1 MSKVFRIMKADF
13 RSTASVYLR
22 SLMMVAFFFIYFRIF
37 CGGTFINLG
46 MLLIWSQAIMIYMLS
61 MQDISNSIPI
71 YIGMGCTRKSVSI
84 AIWIRWFL
92 LLLISIS
99 IYALVCAILYPEMLT
114 MKLFITQI
122 STFLMMLGLN
132 SVIVVIGDANRWIG
146 VIFGCLFAAGIG
158 IGTVAF
164 TKTSENAE
172 IIAQKVGS
180 VSDGIFSTSFFVAVV
195 VLLFGIVFHTIRLK
209 KYSVR

>member
-1 MSKVFRIMKADF
+1 MSKVFRIIKADF
-13 RSTASVYLR
+13 KGTASVYLR
-22 SLMMVAFFFIYFRIF
+22 SLMMVAFFFVYFKIF

-61 MQDISNSIPI
+61 MQDISNSIPT

-92 LLLISIS
+92 LLMISIG
-99 IYALVCAILYPEMLT
+99 IYALVCAVLYPEMLT
-114 MKLFITQI
+114 IKLFVTQI
-122 STFLMMLGLN
+122 ATFLMMLGLN
-132 SVIVVIGDANRWIG
+132 SVIVVIGDTNRWIG

-164 TKTSENAE
+164 TKTTENAE

-180 VSDGIFSTSFFVAVV
+180 VSDGIFSTSFFIAVV

>member
-13 RSTASVYLR
+13 KGTAFVYLR

-61 MQDISNSIPI
+61 MQDISNSIPT

-92 LLLISIS
+92 LLLISIG

-114 MKLFITQI
+114 IKLFVTQI
-122 STFLMMLGLN
+122 ATFLMMLGLN

-164 TKTSENAE
+164 TKTTENAE
-172 IIAQKVGS
+172 IIAQKIGS
-180 VSDGIFSTSFFVAVV
+180 VSDGIFSTSFFIAVA

>member
-1 MSKVFRIMKADF
+1 MSKVFRIIKADF
-13 RSTASVYLR
+13 KGTASVYLR
-22 SLMMVAFFFIYFRIF
+22 SLMMVAFFFVYFKIF

-61 MQDISNSIPI
+61 MQDISNSIPT

-92 LLLISIS
+92 LLLISIG
-99 IYALVCAILYPEMLT
+99 IYALVCVVLYPEMLT
-114 MKLFITQI
+114 IKLFVAQI
-122 STFLMMLGLN
+122 ATFLMMLGLN

-164 TKTSENAE
+164 TKTTENAE
-172 IIAQKVGS
+172 IIAQKAGS
-180 VSDGIFSTSFFVAVV
+180 VSD
-195 VLLFGIVFHTIRLK
+195 
-209 KYSVR
+209 VRYAG

>member
-1 MSKVFRIMKADF
+1 MSKVFRIIKADF
-13 RSTASVYLR
+13 KGTASVYLR
-22 SLMMVAFFFIYFRIF
+22 SLRMVAFFFVYFKIF

-46 MLLIWSQAIMIYMLS
+46 MFLIWSQAIMIYVLS
-61 MQDISNSIPI
+61 MQDISNSIPT

-92 LLLISIS
+92 LLLISIG

-114 MKLFITQI
+114 IKLFITQI
-122 STFLMMLGLN
+122 STFMMMLGLN
-132 SVIVVIGDANRWIG
+132 SAIVVIGDANRWIG
-146 VIFGCLFAAGIG
+146 AIFGCLFAAGIG
-158 IGTVAF
+158 IGMVAF
-164 TKTSENAE
+164 TKTTESAG
-172 IIAQKVGS
+172 IIAQKIGS
-180 VSDGIFSTSFFVAVV
+180 VSDGIFSTSFFIAVA

>member
-13 RSTASVYLR
+13 KGTASVYLR
-22 SLMMVAFFFIYFRIF
+22 SLMMVAFFFVYFKIF

-61 MQDISNSIPI
+61 MQDVSNSIPT

-92 LLLISIS
+92 LLLISIG
-99 IYALVCAILYPEMLT
+99 IYALVCAVLYPEMLT

-132 SVIVVIGDANRWIG
+132 SVIVVIGDTNRWIG

-164 TKTSENAE
+164 TKTTESAG
-172 IIAQKVGS
+172 IIAQKIGS
-180 VSDGIFSTSFFVAVV
+180 VSDGIFSTSFFIAVV
-195 VLLFGIVFHTIRLK
+195 VLLLGIVFHTIRLK

>member
-1 MSKVFRIMKADF
+1 MSKVFRIIKADF
-13 RSTASVYLR
+13 KGTASVYLR
-22 SLMMVAFFFIYFRIF
+22 SLMMVAFFFVYFKIF

-61 MQDISNSIPI
+61 MQDISNSIPT

-92 LLLISIS
+92 LLLISIG
-99 IYALVCAILYPEMLT
+99 IYALVCAALYPEMLT
-114 MKLFITQI
+114 IKLFVTQI
-122 STFLMMLGLN
+122 ATFLMMLGLN

-164 TKTSENAE
+164 TKTTENAE

-180 VSDGIFSTSFFVAVV
+180 VSDGIFSTSFFIAVV

>member
-1 MSKVFRIMKADF
+1 MSKVFRIIKADF
-13 RSTASVYLR
+13 KGTASVYLR
-22 SLMMVAFFFIYFRIF
+22 SLMMVAFFFVYFKIF

-61 MQDISNSIPI
+61 MQDISNSIPT

-92 LLLISIS
+92 LLLISIG
-99 IYALVCAILYPEMLT
+99 IYALVCAALYPEMLT
-114 MKLFITQI
+114 IKLFVTQI
-122 STFLMMLGLN
+122 ATFLMMLGLN

-164 TKTSENAE
+164 TKTTESAG
-172 IIAQKVGS
+172 IIAQKIGS
-180 VSDGIFSTSFFVAVV
+180 VSDGIFSTSFFIAVV

>member
-46 MLLIWSQAIMIYMLS
+46 MLLIWSQAIMIYMLA
-61 MQDISNSIPI
+61 MQDISNSIPT

-92 LLLISIS
+92 LLMISIG

-114 MKLFITQI
+114 IKLFITQI
-122 STFLMMLGLN
+122 STFMMMLGLN
-132 SVIVVIGDANRWIG
+132 SVIMVIRDTNQWIG
-146 VIFGCLFAAGIG
+146 VVFGCLMAGGIG

-164 TKTSENAE
+164 TKTTESAG
-172 IIAQKVGS
+172 IIAQKIGS
-180 VSDGIFSTSFFVAVV
+180 VSDGIFSTSFFIAVV

>member
-1 MSKVFRIMKADF
+1 MSKVFRIMKADI

-61 MQDISNSIPI
+61 MQDISNSIPT

-92 LLLISIS
+92 LLLISIG

-114 MKLFITQI
+114 IKLFITQI

>member
-1 MSKVFRIMKADF
+1 MSKVFRIIKADF

-22 SLMMVAFFFIYFRIF
+22 SLMMVAFFFVYFKIF

-46 MLLIWSQAIMIYMLS
+46 MLLIWSQAIMVYMLS
-61 MQDISNSIPI
+61 MQDVTNSIPT

-92 LLLISIS
+92 LLVISIG

-114 MKLFITQI
+114 IKLFITQI
-122 STFLMMLGLN
+122 STFMMMLGIN

-164 TKTSENAE
+164 TKTTENAE

-180 VSDGIFSTSFFVAVV
+180 VSDGIFSTSFFIAVV

>member
-46 MLLIWSQAIMIYMLS
+46 MLLIWSQAIMIYMLA
-61 MQDISNSIPI
+61 MQDISNSIPT

-92 LLLISIS
+92 LLMISIG

-114 MKLFITQI
+114 IKLFVTQI
-122 STFLMMLGLN
+122 ATFLMMLGLN

>member
-13 RSTASVYLR
+13 KGAAFVYLR
-22 SLMMVAFFFIYFRIF
+22 SLMMVAFFFIYFKFF

-61 MQDISNSIPI
+61 MQDIS
-71 YIGMGCTRKSVSI
+71 IG
-84 AIWIRWFL
+84 
-92 LLLISIS
+92 

-122 STFLMMLGLN
+122 STFMMMLGLN

-164 TKTSENAE
+164 TKTTENAE

-180 VSDGIFSTSFFVAVV
+180 VSDGIFSTSFFIAVV

>member
-61 MQDISNSIPI
+61 MQDISNSIPT

-92 LLLISIS
+92 LLLISIG

-114 MKLFITQI
+114 IKLFVTQI
-122 STFLMMLGLN
+122 ATFLMMLGLN

-164 TKTSENAE
+164 TKTTENAE

-180 VSDGIFSTSFFVAVV
+180 VSDGIFSTSFFIAVV

>member
-61 MQDISNSIPI
+61 MQDISNSIPT

-92 LLLISIS
+92 LLMISIG

-114 MKLFITQI
+114 IKLFVTQI
-122 STFLMMLGLN
+122 ATFLMMLGLN

-164 TKTSENAE
+164 TKTTENAE

-180 VSDGIFSTSFFVAVV
+180 VSDGIFSTSFFIAVV

>member
-61 MQDISNSIPI
+61 MQDISNSIPT

-92 LLLISIS
+92 LLMISIG

-114 MKLFITQI
+114 IKLFVTQI
-122 STFLMMLGLN
+122 ATFLMMLGLN

-164 TKTSENAE
+164 TKTTENAE
-172 IIAQKVGS
+172 IIAQKIGS
-180 VSDGIFSTSFFVAVV
+180 VSDGIFSTSFFIAVV

>member
-61 MQDISNSIPI
+61 MQDISNSIPT

-92 LLLISIS
+92 LLMISIG

-114 MKLFITQI
+114 IKLFITQI
-122 STFLMMLGLN
+122 STFMMMLGLN
-132 SVIVVIGDANRWIG
+132 SVIMVIRDTNQWIG
-146 VIFGCLFAAGIG
+146 VVFGCLMAGGIG

-164 TKTSENAE
+164 TKTTESAG
-172 IIAQKVGS
+172 IIAQKIGS
-180 VSDGIFSTSFFVAVV
+180 VSDGIFSTSFFIAVV

>member
-61 MQDISNSIPI
+61 KQDISNSIPT

-92 LLLISIS
+92 LLMISIG

-114 MKLFITQI
+114 IKLFITQI
-122 STFLMMLGLN
+122 STFMMMLGLN
-132 SVIVVIGDANRWIG
+132 SVIMVIRDTNQWIG
-146 VIFGCLFAAGIG
+146 VVFGCLMATGIG
-158 IGTVAF
+158 IGTLAF
-164 TKTSENAE
+164 TKTAE
-172 IIAQKVGS
+172 SAGIIAQKIGS
-180 VSDGIFSTSFFVAVV
+180 VSDGIFSTSFFIAVV

>member
-13 RSTASVYLR
+13 KGTASVYLR
-22 SLMMVAFFFIYFRIF
+22 SLMMVAFFFVYFKIF

-61 MQDISNSIPI
+61 MQDISNSIPT

-92 LLLISIS
+92 LLMISIG
-99 IYALVCAILYPEMLT
+99 IYALVCAVLYPEMLT
-114 MKLFITQI
+114 IKLFVTQI
-122 STFLMMLGLN
+122 ATFLMMLGLN

-164 TKTSENAE
+164 TKTTESAG
-172 IIAQKVGS
+172 IIAQKIGS
-180 VSDGIFSTSFFVAVV
+180 VSDGIFSTSFFIAVV

>member
-13 RSTASVYLR
+13 KGAAFVYLR
-22 SLMMVAFFFIYFRIF
+22 SLMMVAFFFIYFKFF

-61 MQDISNSIPI
+61 MQDISNSIPT
-71 YIGMGCTRKSVSI
+71 YIGMGCTRKSVSV

-92 LLLISIS
+92 LLLISIG

-122 STFLMMLGLN
+122 STFMMMLGLN

-164 TKTSENAE
+164 TKTTENAE

-180 VSDGIFSTSFFVAVV
+180 VSDGIFSTSFFIAVV

>member
-13 RSTASVYLR
+13 KGTAFVYLR
-22 SLMMVAFFFIYFRIF
+22 SLMMVVFFFVYFKIF

-61 MQDISNSIPI
+61 MQDISNSIPT

-92 LLLISIS
+92 LLLISIG

-114 MKLFITQI
+114 IKLFITQI

-146 VIFGCLFAAGIG
+146 VGFGCLFAAGIG

-180 VSDGIFSTSFFVAVV
+180 VSDGIFSISFFVAVA

>member
-1 MSKVFRIMKADF
+1 MSKVFRIIKADF
-13 RSTASVYLR
+13 KGTASVYLR
-22 SLMMVAFFFIYFRIF
+22 PLMMVAFFFVYFKIF

-46 MLLIWSQAIMIYMLS
+46 MLLIWSQTIMIYMLS
-61 MQDISNSIPI
+61 MQDISNSIPT

-92 LLLISIS
+92 LLLISIG
-99 IYALVCAILYPEMLT
+99 IYALVCAVLYPEMLT
-114 MKLFITQI
+114 IKLFVTQI
-122 STFLMMLGLN
+122 ATFLMMLGLN
-132 SVIVVIGDANRWIG
+132 SVIVVIGDTNRWIG
-146 VIFGCLFAAGIG
+146 VIFGCLFATGIG

-164 TKTSENAE
+164 TKTTENAE

-180 VSDGIFSTSFFVAVV
+180 VSDGIFSTSFFIAVV

>member
-1 MSKVFRIMKADF
+1 MSKVFRIMKADI

-61 MQDISNSIPI
+61 MQDISNSIPT

-92 LLLISIS
+92 LLLISIG

-114 MKLFITQI
+114 IKLFITQI
-122 STFLMMLGLN
+122 STFLMMLSL
-132 SVIVVIGDANRWIG
+132 IHI
-146 VIFGCLFAAGIG
+146 
-158 IGTVAF
+158 
-164 TKTSENAE
+164 
-172 IIAQKVGS
+172 
-180 VSDGIFSTSFFVAVV
+180 
-195 VLLFGIVFHTIRLK
+195 
-209 KYSVR
+209 

>member
-13 RSTASVYLR
+13 KGTASVYLR
-22 SLMMVAFFFIYFRIF
+22 SLMMVAFFFIYFKFF

-61 MQDISNSIPI
+61 MQDISNSIPT

-92 LLLISIS
+92 LLLISIG
-99 IYALVCAILYPEMLT
+99 IYALVCVALYLEMLT
-114 MKLFITQI
+114 AKLFVTQI

-146 VIFGCLFAAGIG
+146 VVFGCLFAAGIG

-164 TKTSENAE
+164 TKTTENAE

-180 VSDGIFSTSFFVAVV
+180 VSDGIFSTSFFIAVV

>member
-13 RSTASVYLR
+13 KGAAFVYLR
-22 SLMMVAFFFIYFRIF
+22 SLMMVAFFFIYFKFF

-46 MLLIWSQAIMIYMLS
+46 MLVIWSQAIMIYMLS
-61 MQDISNSIPI
+61 MQDISNSIPT
-71 YIGMGCTRKSVSI
+71 YIGMGCTRKSVSV

-92 LLLISIS
+92 LLLISIG

-122 STFLMMLGLN
+122 STFMMMLGLN

-164 TKTSENAE
+164 TKTTENAE

-180 VSDGIFSTSFFVAVV
+180 VSDGIFSTSFFIAVV

>member
-61 MQDISNSIPI
+61 MQDISNSIPT

-92 LLLISIS
+92 LLLISIG

-114 MKLFITQI
+114 IKLFVTQI
-122 STFLMMLGLN
+122 ATSLMMLGLN

-164 TKTSENAE
+164 TKTTENAE

-180 VSDGIFSTSFFVAVV
+180 VSDGIFSTSFFIAVV